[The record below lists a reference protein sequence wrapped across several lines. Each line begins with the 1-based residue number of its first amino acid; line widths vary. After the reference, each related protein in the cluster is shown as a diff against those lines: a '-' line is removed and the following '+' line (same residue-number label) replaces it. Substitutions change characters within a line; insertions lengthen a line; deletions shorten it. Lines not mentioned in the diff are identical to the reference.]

1 MQKDPET
8 QLSST
13 ADPDIEASSK
23 RTVFSGAH
31 DYFVNNVLPD
41 QIRAHVSRIQ
51 APTSYANNRDQT
63 FLLVR
68 SGKGKAMINGLEY
81 DLKANTLINLSP
93 FHRYRFLPAKGST
106 LEIAEARMN
115 SSTYVYMIAN
125 PYLKMEQLNIPSQP
139 PVVHLR
145 GLSAEVAKE
154 SMEGLLREA
163 KQKSPEQIQLCF
175 CYMMN
180 FLGIITDQMP
190 KEYFTPADS
199 KNK

>member
-1 MQKDPET
+1 MQKDTPPTPEN
-8 QLSST
+8 
-13 ADPDIEASSK
+13 DITASSN

-41 QIRAHVSRIQ
+41 TIKAHVNRIQ

-68 SGKGKAMINGLEY
+68 AGKGTILVNGVEY
-81 DLKANTLINLSP
+81 TLKPNTLINLSP
-93 FHRYRFLPAKGST
+93 FHRYRFLPAKGSA

-125 PYLKMEQLNIPSQP
+125 PYLKMEQLNVPSQP

-145 GLSAEVAKE
+145 GLEAEIAKD
-154 SMEGLLREA
+154 SMDGLLREA
-163 KQKSPEQIQLCF
+163 KNNSPEQIQLCF

-190 KEYFTPADS
+190 KEYFSPTN
-199 KNK
+199 NKKDTKK

>member
-1 MQKDPET
+1 MQKDTPPTPET
-8 QLSST
+8 
-13 ADPDIEASSK
+13 DITASSN

-41 QIRAHVSRIQ
+41 TIKAHVNRIQ

-68 SGKGKAMINGLEY
+68 SGKGTALVNGVEY
-81 DLKANTLINLSP
+81 SLKPNTLINLSP

-125 PYLKMEQLNIPSQP
+125 PYLKMEQLNVPSQP

-145 GLSAEVAKE
+145 GLEAEIAKE
-154 SMEGLLREA
+154 SMDGLLREA
-163 KQKSPEQIQLCF
+163 KNNSPEQIQLCF

-190 KEYFTPADS
+190 REYFSPANS
-199 KNK
+199 KKDTKK